1 MIHILNTIFTIL
13 TAKNEASAMQGTIF
27 QIPTLNSGMRNAQSI
42 GFISELAKNNV
53 SVAQEIYR
61 CKENFGT
68 AMI

>member
-1 MIHILNTIFTIL
+1 
-13 TAKNEASAMQGTIF
+13 MQGTIF